1 MSPGDLP
8 GPGLVP
14 YQGGRRLE
22 CPRSRAEY
30 DGSALAVLWNALSAP
45 GCGNQGLEGFLRL
58 GRFGAGYRRYP
69 MPDSGRLFFG
79 LGKMP
84 YNKSTRV
91 TGRRQ
96 PDMNL

>member
-1 MSPGDLP
+1 M
-8 GPGLVP
+8 
-14 YQGGRRLE
+14 
-22 CPRSRAEY
+22 
-30 DGSALAVLWNALSAP
+30 LWNALSAP
-45 GCGNQGLEGFLRL
+45 GCGNQGLEGVLRL

-84 YNKSTRV
+84 YNKSRRV

-96 PDMNL
+96 PDMNLPMGAAAIDGANGILLVASDFLDLAAQ